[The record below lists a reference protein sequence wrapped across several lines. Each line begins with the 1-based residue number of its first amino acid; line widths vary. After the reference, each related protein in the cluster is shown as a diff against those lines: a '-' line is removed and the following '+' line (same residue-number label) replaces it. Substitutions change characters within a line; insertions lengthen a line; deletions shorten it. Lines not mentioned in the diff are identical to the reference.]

1 MFRRDDEMREMKYD
15 ILALD
20 IDGTLTTSDKIITPK
35 TRDAV
40 IDLQERGIKV
50 VIASGRSEYGFRH
63 IADELEFKRFESY
76 VMSFNGGKVTNYATG
91 EVIYDNPLPFGLI
104 PKIYEQAVEHGLG
117 ILGYEGPCLI
127 SGNGIDKYQEYDAWA
142 CKLGLKAVDNFPTY
156 FKSTFNKC
164 LLTGDPDKLRVA
176 LPYVQKAFE
185 GQLNV
190 FLSEEFFI
198 EVLPFGVHKAIAL
211 ENMLKVLGSDRS
223 RLVCCG
229 DGLNDL
235 TMIEYA
241 GVGVAMANS
250 NQKLLEIAD
259 YITASNDEDGIVQ
272 VIEEYFD
279 YV

>member
-1 MFRRDDEMREMKYD
+1 MRYD
-15 ILALD
+15 VLALD
-20 IDGTLTTSDKIITPK
+20 IDGTLTTSEKVISPR
-35 TRDAV
+35 TREAV
-40 IDLQERGIKV
+40 IELQKKGIRV

-63 IADELEFKRFESY
+63 IADELEFARFDSY
-76 VMSFNGGKVTNYATG
+76 IMSFNGGKVIQYATG
-91 EVIYDNPLPFGLI
+91 EVIYDNPLPYDYI
-104 PKIYEQAVEHGLG
+104 PIIYEEAVKNDLG
-117 ILGYEGPCLI
+117 IIGYEKDCLI

-142 CKLGLKAVDNFPTY
+142 CKLRLKSVDNFPTY

-164 LLTGDPDKLRVA
+164 LLTGEPEKLREA
-176 LPYVQKAFE
+176 LPKVQKRFE
-185 GQLNV
+185 GKLNV

-198 EVLPFGVHKAIAL
+198 EVLPFGVHKAVAL

-250 NQKLLEIAD
+250 NPKVLEIAD
-259 YITASNDEDGIVQ
+259 YITASNDDDGIVQ
-272 VIEEYFD
+272 VIEEYFN
-279 YV
+279 V